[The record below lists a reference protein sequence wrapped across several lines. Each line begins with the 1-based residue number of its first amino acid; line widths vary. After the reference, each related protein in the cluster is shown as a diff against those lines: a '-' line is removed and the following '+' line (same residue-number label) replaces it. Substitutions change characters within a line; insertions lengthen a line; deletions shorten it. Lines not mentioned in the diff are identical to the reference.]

1 MFAARG
7 DDQRGNASED
17 IQVALIVDVAESPG
31 AKPAVGGEHLGSL
44 LGQVMVA
51 SEDVRPAGED
61 LALWVSGLNHVRVA
75 GLCLLGLGRGINA
88 DLDAR
93 NGSAGTLDF
102 DRAGQVPGQERS
114 GFGEPVAGDYLPAEA
129 LKFPRQVRGKCRAAR
144 GEQAELRPEP
154 LVQRT

>member
-17 IQVALIVDVAESPG
+17 VQVALIVDVAESPG

-51 SEDVRPAGED
+51 SEDVGPAGED

-75 GLCLLGLGRGINA
+75 ALSLLVRGRGVHA
-88 DLDAR
+88 DLAA
-93 NGSAGTLDF
+93 STWFAGTLDL
-102 DRAGQVPGQERS
+102 DRAGH
-114 GFGEPVAGDYLPAEA
+114 LP
-129 LKFPRQVRGKCRAAR
+129 
-144 GEQAELRPEP
+144 
-154 LVQRT
+154 